1 MSEENTSSR
10 SLPGRYRS
18 RRPLLILIGL
28 FLAVGGAVA
37 TLPGGATWQITTQ
50 LERLGARSVAM
61 EKVVI
66 NPATGEITVTGFK
79 SVLEM
84 ADIRRDKADPV
95 AVVPSQIGL
104 YQ

>member
-1 MSEENTSSR
+1 MSEENTSPR
-10 SLPGRYRS
+10 SLPARYRS

-37 TLPGGATWQITTQ
+37 TLPGVATWQITTQ

-61 EKVVI
+61 KKVVI

-79 SVLEM
+79 SVGPDGE
-84 ADIRRDKADPV
+84 DITVGRAH
-95 AVVPSQIGL
+95 L
-104 YQ
+104 